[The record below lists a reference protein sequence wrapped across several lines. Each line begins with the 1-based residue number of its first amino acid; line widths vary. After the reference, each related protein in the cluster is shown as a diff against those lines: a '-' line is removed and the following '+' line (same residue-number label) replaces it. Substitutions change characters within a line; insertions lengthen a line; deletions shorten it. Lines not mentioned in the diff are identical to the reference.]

1 MRRNELAQFVAP
13 EREAVVPELGG
24 DGRVIVRT
32 VPFGTKLAIARLPT
46 DGQQACALA
55 AATVLDD
62 AGEPLMDAA
71 AWEQFSAVHE
81 DRFLDLLAIA
91 KEVTGLDG
99 QAKKA

>member
-24 DGRVIVRT
+24 DGHVIVRT

-55 AATVLDD
+55 AATVSTL
-62 AGEPLMDAA
+62 PL
-71 AWEQFSAVHE
+71 WS
-81 DRFLDLLAIA
+81 RPLLRLPWFPLTERTALR
-91 KEVTGLDG
+91 GLG
-99 QAKKA
+99 QAVTRVVRWAMPTKPA